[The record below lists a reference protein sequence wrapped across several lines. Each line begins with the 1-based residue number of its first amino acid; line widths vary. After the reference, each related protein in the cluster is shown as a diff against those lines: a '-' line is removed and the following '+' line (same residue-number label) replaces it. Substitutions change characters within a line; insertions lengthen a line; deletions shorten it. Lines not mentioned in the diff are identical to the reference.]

1 MASKYDGLARIII
14 QNVGGKDN
22 IIGLTHCITRLRFKL
37 KDESKANT
45 EVLKETDGVVTVI
58 KASRQYQVVIGNHV
72 PDVYKVVCE
81 VGHITGDAPTDE
93 NAPKVKMGIGAT
105 LIDMIS
111 GIFQPVLG
119 VLCAAGIIKGILALW
134 SFFDPNAASSGGYQ
148 LWYSFAD
155 GFFAFLPIILGA
167 TAAKKFGGNQF
178 LGMGIG
184 AAMCYSGIA
193 ALVPVAGETTNIIGI
208 LFSGTII
215 EMHYTSTWFFGI
227 PIVMPSG
234 GYLSTVVP
242 ILVATYFIVKLEKAL
257 KKIIPDVIKTFI
269 APVIAFL
276 IMLPLTFLIIGPVT
290 SVLCSLVGTLFEA
303 LYNIPVLGGAVAGLL
318 VGALWQVL
326 VIFGCHWGLVPLA
339 MSNYAMLG
347 KDFILSPYFAA
358 SFAQSM
364 VVLAIYFKT
373 KDKKTKNLALPAF
386 ISGMF
391 GVTEPAIYGVTL
403 PKKKPFIISCIA
415 AGIGGCIIGISG
427 AVTYTMGG
435 LSFFGLPA
443 FINTETQD
451 MSGMIWVIVATLIS
465 MVIAFALT
473 FVTYKDNEIEKKDEN
488 KKEATGTKTIVS
500 PIKGEVLPLSEVSD
514 EAFSTG
520 ALGVGIAIVPEE
532 GKVYSPVDGTVGT
545 FFPTG
550 HAMGLVSNDGVEV
563 LIHVGMDTVNLNG
576 DGFTPKVK
584 QGDTVKKGDL
594 LLEFDIDKIKA
605 ADLPVITPVVVTNS
619 DDFADVIPTDTKNTS
634 VGDVLITIL

>member
-45 EVLKETDGVVTVI
+45 EVLKGTDGVVTVM
-58 KASRQYQVVIGNHV
+58 KAAGQYQVVIGNHV

-134 SFFDPNAASSGGYQ
+134 SFFDPNAA
-148 LWYSFAD
+148 
-155 GFFAFLPIILGA
+155 
-167 TAAKKFGGNQF
+167 
-178 LGMGIG
+178 
-184 AAMCYSGIA
+184 
-193 ALVPVAGETTNIIGI
+193 
-208 LFSGTII
+208 
-215 EMHYTSTWFFGI
+215 
-227 PIVMPSG
+227 
-234 GYLSTVVP
+234 
-242 ILVATYFIVKLEKAL
+242 
-257 KKIIPDVIKTFI
+257 

-290 SVLCSLVGTLFEA
+290 SVLCSLVGILFEA

-373 KDKKTKNLALPAF
+373 KDKKTKNFALPAF

-415 AGIGGCIIGISG
+415 AGIGGYIIGISG

-488 KKEATGTKTIVS
+488 KKEATSTKTIVS

-576 DGFTPKVK
+576 D
-584 QGDTVKKGDL
+584 
-594 LLEFDIDKIKA
+594 
-605 ADLPVITPVVVTNS
+605 
-619 DDFADVIPTDTKNTS
+619 
-634 VGDVLITIL
+634 